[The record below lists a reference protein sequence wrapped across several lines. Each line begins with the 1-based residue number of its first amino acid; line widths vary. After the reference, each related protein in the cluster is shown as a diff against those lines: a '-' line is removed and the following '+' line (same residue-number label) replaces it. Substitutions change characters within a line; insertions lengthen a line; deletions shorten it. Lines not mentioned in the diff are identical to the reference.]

1 MTDRRDEIVETG
13 SALQDAN
20 SEASRMVQR
29 YQQAIRE
36 AQEAQLRNET
46 GPDCE

>member
-1 MTDRRDEIVETG
+1 MSDPRDEIVEAG
-13 SALQDAN
+13 LARFEAE
-20 SEASRMVQR
+20 SEAARMVQR
-29 YQQAIRE
+29 YQQQIRE